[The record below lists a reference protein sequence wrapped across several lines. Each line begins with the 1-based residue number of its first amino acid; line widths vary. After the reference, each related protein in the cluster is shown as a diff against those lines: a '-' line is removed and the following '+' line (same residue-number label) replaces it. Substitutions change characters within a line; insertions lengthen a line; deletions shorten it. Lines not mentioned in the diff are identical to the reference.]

1 MDIKDSSNQRVLS
14 FRYAFSGVIAA
25 LKEEPNLKFHFSA
38 GALVILTSF
47 LLKISRTDWMIIIF
61 LIGFVI
67 SVELTNTAIEAVVDA
82 FTDKEHPG
90 AKLSKDISA
99 GAVLAAAVTAAV
111 LGIMIFL
118 PYITNG

>member
-1 MDIKDSSNQRVLS
+1 MDLVHLHKRKILS
-14 FRYAFSGVIAA
+14 FKYALAGIITA
-25 LKEEPNLKFHFSA
+25 LKEEPNLKFHFLA
-38 GALVILTSF
+38 GTFVIFLSVILD
-47 LLKISRTDWMIIIF
+47 ISKTDWMIIIF

-67 SVELTNTAIEAVVDA
+67 CVELTNTAIEAVVDA

-99 GAVLAAAVTAAV
+99 GAVLIAAVTSAI